1 MRTSTLGRVVKP
13 VNAVD
18 SDPFHNVTSSRFAS
32 DEMGCVAPA
41 FLPSSVAGH
50 NNNFPVS
57 NPTAGGTNDKE
68 EVRKNEIGQ
77 QTCNNNGQVKQRS
90 ADRKEFPC
98 NGLALPQS
106 GKVPTPATPN
116 KEASLLPPTGLL
128 PIARPVRSRAPALS
142 LLMILE
148 RSPR

>member
-77 QTCNNNGQVKQRS
+77 QTCNSNEQNEHRPTSRQEFSSNGITDSPKQPGKAPAS
-90 ADRKEFPC
+90 
-98 NGLALPQS
+98 PQPS
-106 GKVPTPATPN
+106 GYG
-116 KEASLLPPTGLL
+116 LPP
-128 PIARPVRSRAPALS
+128 VSALS
-142 LLMILE
+142 LLMICE
-148 RSPR
+148 QTPRSPR